1 MYVRNKMTVNPYTVS
16 PSQSVIDAQELIAKH
31 GVKRLPVVKNGKLV
45 GLVTSRDISRYTP
58 SKATSLS
65 MGEISYLLSKTKI
78 SSIMTKDPI
87 TISPDSL
94 LEEAAT
100 LMRDNDVG
108 CLPVVEGDKVVG
120 IITESNLLDAFIELL
135 GFREPGTRLTIEA
148 VDAPGILSR
157 LAGITAST
165 AQTSRMWRFIAA
177 RTEKATW
184 SSVRIRS
191 RPRGSK
197 RVLSRKDTRS
207 FTSCKTSRMR
217 FIFDM
222 ATDSFLKDRIQG
234 VS

>member
-1 MYVRNKMTVNPYTVS
+1 MMYVRSKMTINPYTVS

-45 GLVTSRDISRYTP
+45 GLVTSRDISRYSP

-65 MGEISYLLSKTKI
+65 MGEISYLLAKTKI

-100 LMRDNDVG
+100 LMRDNDIG

-135 GFREPGTRLTIEA
+135 GFKEPGTRLTVEA
-148 VDAPGILSR
+148 VDAPGILSK
-157 LAGITAST
+157 LTGIYGEHDANITHVAVYRGKNGKSDIVIGT
-165 AQTSRMWRFIAA
+165 NSLETQGI
-177 RTEKATW
+177 EK
-184 SSVRIRS
+184 SLELGGYKVVY
-191 RPRGSK
+191 K
-197 RVLSRKDTRS
+197 LQNK
-207 FTSCKTSRMR
+207 
-217 FIFDM
+217 
-222 ATDSFLKDRIQG
+222 
-234 VS
+234 

>member
-1 MYVRNKMTVNPYTVS
+1 MMYVRSKMTINPYTVS

-45 GLVTSRDISRYTP
+45 GLVTSRDISRYSP

-65 MGEISYLLSKTKI
+65 MGEISYLLAKTKI

-100 LMRDNDVG
+100 LMRDNDIG

-135 GFREPGTRLTIEA
+135 GFKEPGTRLTVEA
-148 VDAPGILSR
+148 VDAPGILSK
-157 LAGITAST
+157 LTGIYGEHGANITHVAVYRGKNGKSDIVIGT
-165 AQTSRMWRFIAA
+165 NSLETQGI
-177 RTEKATW
+177 EK
-184 SSVRIRS
+184 SLELGGYKVVY
-191 RPRGSK
+191 K
-197 RVLSRKDTRS
+197 LQNK
-207 FTSCKTSRMR
+207 
-217 FIFDM
+217 
-222 ATDSFLKDRIQG
+222 
-234 VS
+234 